1 MMGGGNLLGGRAICV
16 VDLCVCV
23 CVGARERGRGVHA
36 RRGSTCAGVGAA
48 AGPGG
53 VVAGADMH
61 GDAGGRTRPARA
73 PARAVPPARPRPSR
87 RALLLSQAKRR

>member
-1 MMGGGNLLGGRAICV
+1 MMGGGNLL
-16 VDLCVCV
+16 VDARYASSICVCV